1 MVEVEN
7 GLTISVPQFIKEGDL
22 INDHDIAL
30 HNTTKKGEVFKI
42 RAVRSGGSACSA
54 LEITDEARQFMR
66 KCVYH
71 AL

>member
-1 MVEVEN
+1 MYLPREVESSN
-7 GLTISVPQFIKEGDL
+7 ATLPCAEQVS
-22 INDHDIAL
+22 DIAL

-42 RAVRSGGSACSA
+42 RAVRFGGSACSA